1 MKVNI
6 QMILFVVFVLF
17 SAIVLLVALAKE
29 G

>member
-1 MKVNI
+1 VKVNI